1 MEEKISYSKS
11 LDELQK
17 ILTDLESENVE
28 IDKLAESV
36 KRATELIK
44 MLRSKLKKTEI
55 EIKEIVKEFESE
67 QYCSPRIY
75 SGVSPASRCGINS
88 ANGGK
93 NG

>member
-55 EIKEIVKEFESE
+55 EIKEIVKEFE
-67 QYCSPRIY
+67 
-75 SGVSPASRCGINS
+75 
-88 ANGGK
+88 GGK

>member
-1 MEEKISYSKS
+1 MEEREKISYSKS

-67 QYCSPRIY
+67 Q
-75 SGVSPASRCGINS
+75 
-88 ANGGK
+88 
-93 NG
+93 

>member
-1 MEEKISYSKS
+1 MEEREKISYSKS

-17 ILTDLESENVE
+17 ILTNLESENVE

-44 MLRSKLKKTEI
+44 MLRSKLKKTEV
-55 EIKEIVKEFESE
+55 EIKEIVKEFEE
-67 QYCSPRIY
+67 
-75 SGVSPASRCGINS
+75 
-88 ANGGK
+88 GK

>member
-1 MEEKISYSKS
+1 MDEKISYSKS

-17 ILTDLESENVE
+17 ILTDLESEDVE

-55 EIKEIVKEFESE
+55 EIKEIVKEFEE
-67 QYCSPRIY
+67 E
-75 SGVSPASRCGINS
+75 
-88 ANGGK
+88 K
-93 NG
+93 NGRH

>member
-28 IDKLAESV
+28 IDKLAEKV

-55 EIKEIVKEFESE
+55 EIKEIVKEFEE
-67 QYCSPRIY
+67 
-75 SGVSPASRCGINS
+75 
-88 ANGGK
+88 GK

>member
-28 IDKLAESV
+28 IDHLAEKV

-44 MLRSKLKKTEI
+44 MSRSKLKKTEI
-55 EIKEIVKEFESE
+55 EIKDIVKEFEE
-67 QYCSPRIY
+67 E
-75 SGVSPASRCGINS
+75 
-88 ANGGK
+88 
-93 NG
+93 

>member
-1 MEEKISYSKS
+1 MGEGEIMEDREKISYSKS

-55 EIKEIVKEFESE
+55 EIKEIVKEFEE
-67 QYCSPRIY
+67 
-75 SGVSPASRCGINS
+75 GE
-88 ANGGK
+88 NG
-93 NG
+93 

>member
-28 IDKLAESV
+28 IDKLAEKV

-44 MLRSKLKKTEI
+44 MLRSKLKKTEV

-67 QYCSPRIY
+67 Q
-75 SGVSPASRCGINS
+75 
-88 ANGGK
+88 
-93 NG
+93 

>member
-1 MEEKISYSKS
+1 MEEKNSYSKS

-44 MLRSKLKKTEI
+44 MLRSKLKKTEV
-55 EIKEIVKEFESE
+55 EIKEIVKEFDNTTQINADDTKCHSHESGN
-67 QYCSPRIY
+67 P
-75 SGVSPASRCGINS
+75 V
-88 ANGGK
+88 
-93 NG
+93 

>member
-55 EIKEIVKEFESE
+55 EIKEIVKEFEGE
-67 QYCSPRIY
+67 
-75 SGVSPASRCGINS
+75 
-88 ANGGK
+88 K

>member
-1 MEEKISYSKS
+1 MDEREKISYSKS

-55 EIKEIVKEFESE
+55 EIKEIVKEFEE
-67 QYCSPRIY
+67 E
-75 SGVSPASRCGINS
+75 
-88 ANGGK
+88 K

>member
-1 MEEKISYSKS
+1 MEEKEKISYSKS

-44 MLRSKLKKTEI
+44 MLRSKLKKTEV
-55 EIKEIVKEFESE
+55 EIKEIVKEFEGE
-67 QYCSPRIY
+67 
-75 SGVSPASRCGINS
+75 
-88 ANGGK
+88 K